1 MKDLRKLFAS
11 KDFKGDYSNK
21 SCRFGPFCFHS
32 PTSLPLAVCSSLN
45 NDISFTAVAATGTG
59 GCLDPVMS
67 YLLVTRV
74 LLVCTADLFLVKN
87 VGDK

>member
-11 KDFKGDYSNK
+11 KDFKGNYSNK

-32 PTSLPLAVCSSLN
+32 PTSLPLAVCVCTSSSLN
-45 NDISFTAVAATGTG
+45 NDIIFTAVAATGTE

-67 YLLVTRV
+67 YLLFTRV
-74 LLVCTADLFLVKN
+74 LLDTFALQIYF
-87 VGDK
+87 